1 MKKVAIE
8 IKEYVGHQFASVNGS
23 NNFKNLTEGH
33 AETYIA
39 EDSIMVDIEAIHS
52 RITRN
57 NTYYS
62 PRCLKKSVPY

>member
-8 IKEYVGHQFASVNGS
+8 IKEYVGHQFVSVNGS
-23 NNFKNLTEGH
+23 GNYINLKEGY
-33 AETYIA
+33 AETYMA

-57 NTYYS
+57 NTY
-62 PRCLKKSVPY
+62 

>member
-8 IKEYVGHQFASVNGS
+8 IKEYVGHKFTSVNGS
-23 NNFKNLTEGH
+23 DNFFNLTEGYV
-33 AETYIA
+33 ETYMA

-62 PRCLKKSVPY
+62 PNCLKESVPY